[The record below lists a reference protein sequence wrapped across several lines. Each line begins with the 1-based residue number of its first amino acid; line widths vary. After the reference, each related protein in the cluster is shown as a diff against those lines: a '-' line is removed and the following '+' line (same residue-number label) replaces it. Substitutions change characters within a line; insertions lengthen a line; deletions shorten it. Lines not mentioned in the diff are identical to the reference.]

1 MQVAKLPV
9 AALVKFMQ
17 AGDKVLKTLGIGS

>member
-1 MQVAKLPV
+1 MQVAKLPA
-9 AALVKFMQ
+9 AALVRFLQ